1 MSVFENIP
9 FTFCAKV
16 TYYLSVELIRF
27 HHIRKYDN
35 FYKTLSCYY
44 ATDVNESEPRLKKS
58 MLKATVFS
66 TDVPPER
73 IVVATWLKAF
83 CKIKLCHEEC
93 HI

>member
-44 ATDVNESEPRLKKS
+44 ATDVGEGTLWLKKS
-58 MLKATVFS
+58 RSKAIVFQS
-66 TDVPPER
+66 R
-73 IVVATWLKAF
+73 CHQGGSQWL
-83 CKIKLCHEEC
+83 CG
-93 HI
+93 

>member
-9 FTFCAKV
+9 FTFLRKV

-58 MLKATVFS
+58 MLKATVFQ
-66 TDVPPER
+66 PMCLLR
-73 IVVATWLKAF
+73 GLWWQRG
-83 CKIKLCHEEC
+83 
-93 HI
+93 